1 MKTRNL
7 EGTNNDLSNIISS
20 ILNDN
25 ELEEYEMTQ
34 FFSILDNR
42 ISFNPESFRQ
52 TQFFSILDNRISF
65 NPESFRQFI
74 LNGNGDL
81 FIIIMH
87 KLIDDVGNC
96 VVNE

>member
-1 MKTRNL
+1 MNNRNL

-20 ILNDN
+20 VLNDN

-52 TQFFSILDNRISF
+52 
-65 NPESFRQFI
+65 FI
-74 LNGNGDL
+74 LNGNGNL
-81 FIIIMH
+81 FIIIIH

>member
-1 MKTRNL
+1 MKNRNL
-7 EGTNNDLSNIISS
+7 EGTNNDLSNIISNV
-20 ILNDN
+20 LNDN
-25 ELEEYEMTQ
+25 EFEEYEMTQ
-34 FFSILDNR
+34 FFSI
-42 ISFNPESFRQ
+42 I
-52 TQFFSILDNRISF
+52 DNRISF

-81 FIIIMH
+81 FIIIIR

>member
-52 TQFFSILDNRISF
+52 
-65 NPESFRQFI
+65 FI

>member
-1 MKTRNL
+1 MKSRNL
-7 EGTNNDLSNIISS
+7 EGTNNDLSTIISFV
-20 ILNDN
+20 LNDN
-25 ELEEYEMTQ
+25 ELEEFEM
-34 FFSILDNR
+34 
-42 ISFNPESFRQ
+42 

-81 FIIIMH
+81 FLIIIH
-87 KLIDDVGNC
+87 KLIDDVSNC

>member
-1 MKTRNL
+1 MKMKTRNL

-52 TQFFSILDNRISF
+52 
-65 NPESFRQFI
+65 FI

-81 FIIIMH
+81 FITMIQQKSRH
-87 KLIDDVGNC
+87 
-96 VVNE
+96 

>member
-1 MKTRNL
+1 MKMKTRNL

-52 TQFFSILDNRISF
+52 
-65 NPESFRQFI
+65 FI

-81 FIIIMH
+81 FIIMIQQKSRH
-87 KLIDDVGNC
+87 
-96 VVNE
+96 

>member
-1 MKTRNL
+1 MKMKTRNL

-52 TQFFSILDNRISF
+52 
-65 NPESFRQFI
+65 FI

>member
-25 ELEEYEMTQ
+25 ELKEYEM
-34 FFSILDNR
+34 
-42 ISFNPESFRQ
+42 